1 MVSNLTGKKIVLI
14 DDVLATGG
22 TLLAAHDLITDMGG
36 IVAGYAVVLEVTGLN
51 GRDRLPDAPL
61 YVVSEP

>member
-1 MVSNLTGKKIVLI
+1 M
-14 DDVLATGG
+14 LATGG

-36 IVAGYAVVLEVTGLN
+36 IVAGYAVVLEVTGLG